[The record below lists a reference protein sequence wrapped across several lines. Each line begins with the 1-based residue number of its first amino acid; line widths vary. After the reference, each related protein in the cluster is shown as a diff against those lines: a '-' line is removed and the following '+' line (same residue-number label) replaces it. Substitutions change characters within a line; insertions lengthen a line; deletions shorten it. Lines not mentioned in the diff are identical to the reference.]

1 VIVTLFTFS
10 FFSLAFVGLMPVIAD
25 LNLGMDPK
33 STQYGVLYACFGLGA
48 ALGAITVGTVFA
60 HRSKAKLLLPG
71 FVAFAIVLSVFALLH
86 AAAAAYPVSAVLG
99 YVYFVV
105 ITSLST
111 VLQEDLEE
119 STRGRVMALW
129 IMGFGGTVPLGVL
142 VAGWVENVTSITVV
156 LLAGSA
162 WALVL
167 AAWSRASILRRKGVI
182 DA

>member
-1 VIVTLFTFS
+1 
-10 FFSLAFVGLMPVIAD
+10 
-25 LNLGMDPK
+25 
-33 STQYGVLYACFGLGA
+33 
-48 ALGAITVGTVFA
+48 
-60 HRSKAKLLLPG
+60 
-71 FVAFAIVLSVFALLH
+71 VFALLH
-86 AAAAAYPVSAVLG
+86 EAAAAYPVSAVLG

-111 VLQEDLEE
+111 VLQQDLEE

-142 VAGWVENVTSITVV
+142 VAGWVENLTSITAV
-156 LLAGSA
+156 LLAGSV